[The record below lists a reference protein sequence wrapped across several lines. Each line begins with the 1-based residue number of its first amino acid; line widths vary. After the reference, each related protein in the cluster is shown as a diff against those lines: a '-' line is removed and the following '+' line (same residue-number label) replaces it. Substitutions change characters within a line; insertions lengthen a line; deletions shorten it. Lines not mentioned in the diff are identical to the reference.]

1 MKQLFS
7 RDKWKYAFYT
17 VSHPSDGYYEI
28 RHRERGSVPIAIL
41 LVILFSLSFSINRI
55 HASFI
60 VNDVDPLDVSA
71 LTELVAVL
79 LLYLLFCISNWS
91 ITCLMEGEGRLK
103 DISIAVGY
111 AMLPLIFG
119 YNLATIVSQA
129 VAQNEEA
136 FYFMILGI
144 GIAYGLFMILIGI
157 MQVHT
162 GQNADYHFPDVYCN
176 VYYHFRGAVV
186 YRSDQPGVQ
195 LLLQHLSGTDIQS
208 LGGGEHAE
216 K

>member
-1 MKQLFS
+1 MQ
-7 RDKWKYAFYT
+7 A
-17 VSHPSDGYYEI
+17 
-28 RHRERGSVPIAIL
+28 
-41 LVILFSLSFSINRI
+41 SL
-55 HASFI
+55 
-60 VNDVDPLDVSA
+60 DPLDVSA

-157 MQVHT
+157 MQVHNYT
-162 GQNADYHFPDVYCN
+162 LGKTLITIFLTFIAMFIIIFVVLLFTDLISQVYN
-176 VYYHFRGAVV
+176 FFYSIYQELI
-186 YRSDQPGVQ
+186 YRV
-195 LLLQHLSGTDIQS
+195 
-208 LGGGEHAE
+208 
-216 K
+216 